1 VPTISVSLNGHLL
14 ASVATDGYDVLSVH
28 VHGIRTDSEFA
39 SVDMS
44 GGSYPE
50 GKESTYLTWINS
62 TLLSP
67 GDSVEV
73 RFTDSRQTSHPGK
86 TIEELF
92 PDDPA
97 DSQRTEFKA
106 TPEMFAELRVK
117 PQLRS
122 GYGFCLALPS
132 GTLYEGRTNEAEH
145 GFGFSVVWN
154 SHRPQRA
161 NVSLHSYTIDS
172 MEHQQPMRDHA
183 REYIAP
189 GNTVR
194 LQIAA

>member
-1 VPTISVSLNGHLL
+1 VPAISVSLNGQLL
-14 ASVATDGYDVLSVH
+14 ASVATDGYDVISVH

-39 SVDMS
+39 TLDMS

-50 GKESTYLTWINS
+50 GQESTYLTWVNS
-62 TLLSP
+62 TLLAP

-73 RFTDSRQTSHPGK
+73 RFTESGQTSHPGK
-86 TIEELF
+86 TIDELF
-92 PDDPA
+92 PDEPG
-97 DSQRTEFKA
+97 DSERKDFKA
-106 TPEMFAELRVK
+106 TPEIFTELRAK
-117 PQLRS
+117 PQLRG
-122 GYGFCLALPS
+122 GYGFSLALPS
-132 GTLYEGRTNEAEH
+132 GSLYEGRTNDAEH

-154 SHRPQRA
+154 SHRPERA

-189 GNTVR
+189 ANTVR
-194 LQIAA
+194 LQVAA

>member
-1 VPTISVSLNGHLL
+1 MPTISVTLNGQLL
-14 ASVATDGYDVLSVH
+14 ASVTTDGRDVLSVH

-39 SVDMS
+39 SVDMT

-50 GKESTYLTWINS
+50 GQESTYLTWINS

-73 RFTDSRQTSHPGK
+73 RFTDSGQTSHPGR
-86 TIEELF
+86 TIDELF
-92 PDDPA
+92 PNEPA
-97 DSQRTEFKA
+97 DSQPTDFKA
-106 TPEMFAELRVK
+106 TPEMFAELRAK
-117 PQLRS
+117 PQLRV
-122 GYGFCLALPS
+122 GYGFSLALPS
-132 GTLYEGRTNEAEH
+132 GTYYEGRTTEAEH

-161 NVSLHSYTIDS
+161 SVSLHSYTVDS

-183 REYIAP
+183 REYIVP
-189 GNTVR
+189 DNTVR
-194 LQIAA
+194 FQVAA